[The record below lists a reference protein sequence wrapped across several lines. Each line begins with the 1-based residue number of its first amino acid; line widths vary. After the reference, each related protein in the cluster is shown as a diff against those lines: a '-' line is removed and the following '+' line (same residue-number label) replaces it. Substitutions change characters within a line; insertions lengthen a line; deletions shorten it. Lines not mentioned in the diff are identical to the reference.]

1 MRYEEKKKALVISR
15 NHYSNINAKVRYLVR
30 NHIVFVTFHQLPDQF
45 QQILPLPGGPF
56 PPASLNTLQHLVQ
69 LLGGEILA
77 GLQCEQLQLP
87 FTPAPGHGVARQAGE
102 ELCALAL

>member
-1 MRYEEKKKALVISR
+1 MALSIS
-15 NHYSNINAKVRYLVR
+15 HYSNINAKVRYLIR
-30 NHIVFVTFHQLPDQF
+30 NHMVLVTFHQLPDQL
-45 QQILPLPGGPF
+45 QHLLPLAGGPL

-77 GLQCEQLQLP
+77 GLQGEQLHLP

-102 ELCALAL
+102 ELRALFLLES